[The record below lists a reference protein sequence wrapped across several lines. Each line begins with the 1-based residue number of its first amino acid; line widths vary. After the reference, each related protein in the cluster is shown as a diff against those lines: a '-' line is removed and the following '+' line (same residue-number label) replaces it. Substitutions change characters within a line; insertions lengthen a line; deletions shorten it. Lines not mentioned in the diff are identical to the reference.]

1 VQLVQWSIVYQWEG
15 EGQQQ
20 WVSFSLVGDLFG
32 DLFGNVWH
40 SPDLPGVQLG
50 VIYERVR
57 VSNTGFHM

>member
-1 VQLVQWSIVYQWEG
+1 MR
-15 EGQQQ
+15 
-20 WVSFSLVGDLFG
+20 VSNNGFHSLFGDLFG

-50 VIYERVR
+50 VIGYERVR